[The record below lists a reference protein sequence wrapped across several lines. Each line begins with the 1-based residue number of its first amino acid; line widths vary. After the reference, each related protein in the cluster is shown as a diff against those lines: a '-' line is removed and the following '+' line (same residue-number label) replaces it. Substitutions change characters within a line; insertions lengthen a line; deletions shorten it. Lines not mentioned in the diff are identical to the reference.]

1 MGCLKPKRRL
11 VGALKSILEAIGLTR
26 NLWITRVFLSTFCGD
41 NFWAG
46 VDMYKLWIT
55 SCG

>member
-1 MGCLKPKRRL
+1 
-11 VGALKSILEAIGLTR
+11 VFKSILEAIGFTLS
-26 NLWITRVFLSTFCGD
+26 LWITWGVLGVFCGD

-46 VDMYKLWIT
+46 VDMYSLWIT